1 MVTITQGQR
10 VPESE
15 TLVVTA
21 PSGDYADADLILCG
35 EPGSSEATG
44 MYAAQFI
51 QYGPLVYQYN
61 TPEELGAAIVALD
74 KNSTHDAAMLYKE
87 EEARRLAR
95 EKGTLQPE
103 NPVAAPDAII
113 EPVVQETDPVSSM
126 SDEEYVASIS
136 DTESV
141 TPEDVSAIL
150 PEASEIPVA
159 EPLPVM
165 PSSTPEIA
173 PSIADVISPPAVDVS
188 TTTQE

>member
-35 EPGSSEATG
+35 EQGSSEATG

-113 EPVVQETDPVSSM
+113 EPVVQETDLVSSM

-173 PSIADVISPPAVDVS
+173 PSIVDVISPPAVDVS